1 MNSSA
6 TLECAEPKTAGS
18 TIRTG
23 NLAVNIDEG
32 LASVDGNAVKL
43 TQREYA
49 ILELLSSRKGT
60 IVTREMFLNRL
71 YADRHGAGGQDHRYL
86 RLQVAAKADTGNR
99 RKPLHR
105 DGVGSRL
112 CSARPGA
119 TQAVRLDQ
127 LYAYCRLRPHSTAAE
142 GRLAYSG
149 FLSGRA
155 APQASVASRKAS
167 PREGAPEFE
176 SLH

>member
-43 TQREYA
+43 TQKEYA

-71 YADRHGAGGQDHRYL
+71 YADRHEPEAKIIDIFVFKL
-86 RLQVAAKADTGNR
+86 RQKL
-99 RKPLHR
+99 
-105 DGVGSRL
+105 
-112 CSARPGA
+112 
-119 TQAVRLDQ
+119 TQATGGSHYIETVWGRG
-127 LYAYCRLRPHSTAAE
+127 YVLRDPELRRPSVLTSSTLTA
-142 GRLAYSG
+142 G
-149 FLSGRA
+149 
-155 APQASVASRKAS
+155 
-167 PREGAPEFE
+167 
-176 SLH
+176 

>member
-71 YADRHGAGGQDHRYL
+71 YADRRDPEVPIYRY
-86 RLQVAAKADTGNR
+86 
-99 RKPLHR
+99 
-105 DGVGSRL
+105 
-112 CSARPGA
+112 
-119 TQAVRLDQ
+119 RLDRTIFRTHT
-127 LYAYCRLRPHSTAAE
+127 LRDAAAELMRLGVAHTPSPLVELTFRLR
-142 GRLAYSG
+142 
-149 FLSGRA
+149 
-155 APQASVASRKAS
+155 KAKT
-167 PREGAPEFE
+167 
-176 SLH
+176 L